1 MADAPD
7 VVVVA
12 NPAAGHGRAGKLI
25 GKVTSGLHR
34 LRVSHEIRVS
44 ESGPDVER
52 LAGEAAEGGAR
63 IVAALGG
70 DGTMSLA
77 ANGILGTSTGAALAA
92 LPAGTGDDFAKGIG
106 AGKLDAAVT
115 LLADP
120 KTADLDVIEITTGAE
135 RRSFINIA
143 GAGFDSEVNET
154 ANGMTTKL
162 GATGTYVAALL
173 KTLSRFAPAA
183 FVITIDDERIEVDAM
198 LVEIGSGRWTGGGM
212 RVLPDAVMNDGLLDL
227 CIVRALSKTAF
238 LRAFPRV
245 FTGSHTTHPKVTM
258 RTGTKVQVEANRRVL
273 VYADG
278 ELIGPLPAIFEVR
291 PGALPVVVGP
301 EAEGVR

>member
-25 GKVTSGLHR
+25 GKVTTGLRR
-34 LRVSHEIRVS
+34 LGVSHEIRVS

-52 LAGEAAEGGAR
+52 IARDAAEGGTR

-70 DGTMSLA
+70 DGTASLA
-77 ANGILGTSTGAALAA
+77 ANGLLGTGAALAA

-106 AGKLDAAVT
+106 AGKLDAAIA

-120 KTADLDVIEITTGAE
+120 KTADLDVIEVTTGAA

-154 ANGMTTKL
+154 ANGMTIKL

-183 FVITIDDERIEVDAM
+183 FVITVGDERIETDAM

-238 LRAFPRV
+238 LRSFPRV

-258 RTGTKVQVEANRRVL
+258 RTGTRVEVEANRRVL

-278 ELIGPLPAIFEVR
+278 ELVGPLPAIFEVR

-301 EAEGVR
+301 DAKSVR

>member
-1 MADAPD
+1 MADDPD
-7 VVVVA
+7 LVVVA
-12 NPAAGHGRAGKLI
+12 NPAAGHGRAGRLI
-25 GKVTSGLHR
+25 GKVTTALHR
-34 LRVSHEIRVS
+34 LRLPHEIRVS

-52 LAGEAAEGGAR
+52 LAREAAEGGAR

-70 DGTMSLA
+70 DGTVSLA
-77 ANGILGTSTGAALAA
+77 ANGILGTGAALAA

-106 AGKLDAAVT
+106 AGKLDTAVE
-115 LLADP
+115 LLANP
-120 KTADLDVIEITTGAE
+120 KTVDLDVIEVTTGAAK
-135 RRSFINIA
+135 RTFLNIA

-154 ANGMTTKL
+154 ANGMTIKL
-162 GATGTYVAALL
+162 GATGTYVAALV
-173 KTLSRFAPAA
+173 KTLSRFAPAS
-183 FVITIDDERIEVDAM
+183 FVITVDDERIEVDAM

-258 RTGTKVQVEANRRVL
+258 RTGTRVEVEANRRVL

-278 ELIGPLPAIFEVR
+278 ELVGPLPAIFEIR

-301 EAEGVR
+301 DAKGVR